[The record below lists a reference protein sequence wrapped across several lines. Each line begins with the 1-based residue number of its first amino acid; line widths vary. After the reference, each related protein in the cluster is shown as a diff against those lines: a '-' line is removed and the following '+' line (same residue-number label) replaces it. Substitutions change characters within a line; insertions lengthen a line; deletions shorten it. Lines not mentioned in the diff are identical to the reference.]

1 LQCECER
8 AEFGVSESLT
18 RDATSEESQVRRP
31 VKQNDNFCAYNCDTS
46 RMAPKVES
54 GGQQTGQ
61 KRKGNSTDNGGWRNK
76 RQKTQRD
83 ARTLAVQTS
92 SKAFK
97 NGELDVGAFVKAR
110 EYEIRALEEGMMR
123 ARKGLTQ
130 RAFQQVPKDLRRRT
144 ASHNAKRV
152 PKRLRR
158 QAAREVGS

>member
-1 LQCECER
+1 
-8 AEFGVSESLT
+8 
-18 RDATSEESQVRRP
+18 
-31 VKQNDNFCAYNCDTS
+31 
-46 RMAPKVES
+46 MAPKVDPS
-54 GGQQTGQ
+54 GLQTGQ
-61 KRKGNSTDNGGWRNK
+61 KRKGNPTDSGGWRNK

-110 EYEIRALEEGMMR
+110 EYEIRALEDGMAR

-158 QAAREVGS
+158 QAVREVGRLRILTWQG

>member
-1 LQCECER
+1 
-8 AEFGVSESLT
+8 
-18 RDATSEESQVRRP
+18 
-31 VKQNDNFCAYNCDTS
+31 
-46 RMAPKVES
+46 MAPKVET
-54 GGQQTGQ
+54 GGHTCQ
-61 KRKGNSTDNGGWRNK
+61 KRKGNSTDAGGSRNK

-110 EYEIRALEEGMMR
+110 EYEIRALEEGMAR

-158 QAAREVGS
+158 QAVREVGPRHDELHVLPC

>member
-1 LQCECER
+1 M
-8 AEFGVSESLT
+8 
-18 RDATSEESQVRRP
+18 
-31 VKQNDNFCAYNCDTS
+31 TS
-46 RMAPKVES
+46 RIEGA
-54 GGQQTGQ
+54 GQQASS
-61 KRKGNSTDNGGWRNK
+61 KRKGGANDNSGGRNK
-76 RQKTQRD
+76 RQKIQRD

-110 EYEIRALEEGMMR
+110 EYEIRALEQGMAR

-152 PKRLRR
+152 PKRLRG
-158 QAAREVGS
+158 QAVKEVHSQTRPRRLVWHC